1 VSKHWKNII
10 AGNETDEE
18 VEAFLNPPDAHEG
31 TMSERVVGPLG
42 HVMRE
47 FAAGNPG
54 TQHLVGEL
62 AEAHNRLREYEGMMT
77 RREVL
82 EEIAKINRWKEPEGV
97 YQRAWR
103 NGQLITYALC
113 LGIMGFAP
121 EQMLNAAHEL
131 ALLMNAEREEAQG
144 NE

>member
-1 VSKHWKNII
+1 MASNR
-10 AGNETDEE
+10 
-18 VEAFLNPPDAHEG
+18 EG

-62 AEAHNRLREYEGMMT
+62 AEAHKRLREYEGMMT

-82 EEIAKINRWKEPEGV
+82 EEIAKINRWKKPEGV

-113 LGIMGFAP
+113 LGIMGFMS

-131 ALLMNAEREEAQG
+131 ALLMNAEREEAD
-144 NE
+144 

>member
-1 VSKHWKNII
+1 MSKHWKNII

-31 TMSERVVGPLG
+31 TMSERLVGPLG

-62 AEAHNRLREYEGMMT
+62 AEAHKRVRVLRAASSWRPWSRARCSPFLW
-77 RREVL
+77 RRS
-82 EEIAKINRWKEPEGV
+82 R
-97 YQRAWR
+97 
-103 NGQLITYALC
+103 
-113 LGIMGFAP
+113 
-121 EQMLNAAHEL
+121 
-131 ALLMNAEREEAQG
+131 
-144 NE
+144 

>member
-1 VSKHWKNII
+1 MASNR
-10 AGNETDEE
+10 T
-18 VEAFLNPPDAHEG
+18 G

-54 TQHLVGEL
+54 TQYLIGEVL
-62 AEAHNRLREYEGMMT
+62 EAHKRLREYDGMMT

-82 EEIAKINRWKEPEGV
+82 EKV
-97 YQRAWR
+97 TQTSRALCMANSTSQVWWNGYLTGLSISAHIR
-103 NGQLITYALC
+103 GQL
-113 LGIMGFAP
+113 P
-121 EQMLNAAHEL
+121 EQVRDAAHEL
-131 ALLMNAEREEAQG
+131 ALLMNAEREEAQE